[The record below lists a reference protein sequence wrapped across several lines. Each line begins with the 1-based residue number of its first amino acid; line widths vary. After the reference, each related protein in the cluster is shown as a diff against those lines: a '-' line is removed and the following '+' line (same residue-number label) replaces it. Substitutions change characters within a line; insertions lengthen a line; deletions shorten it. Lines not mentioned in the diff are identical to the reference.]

1 MFKDNFVEFV
11 LDDYLCTGP
20 RGQTAILRLDCKFL
34 SS

>member
-1 MFKDNFVEFV
+1 MFKDNFIDFV

-20 RGQTAILRLDCKFL
+20 RGQTAILRLARKLL